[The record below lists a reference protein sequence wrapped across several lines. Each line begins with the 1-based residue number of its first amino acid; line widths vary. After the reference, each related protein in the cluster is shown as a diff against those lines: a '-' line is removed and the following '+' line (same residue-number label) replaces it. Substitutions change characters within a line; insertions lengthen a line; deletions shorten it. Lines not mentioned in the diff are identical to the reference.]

1 MNKNGYTTPLSDYQS
16 AKLMKELKA
25 SYYLNTDSCS
35 QDTDVYL
42 SLEDGWNN
50 DCSKNI
56 ELTNLTGQAV
66 VCHISYLCSEVQCC
80 VRADDIR
87 RTFQVELSV
96 DPCSKI
102 MLIKLERLT
111 IKVDLLVF
119 QFGTVHHFSL
129 VGFLKAE

>member
-50 DCSKNI
+50 GKGI
-56 ELTNLTGQAV
+56 TN
-66 VCHISYLCSEVQCC
+66 
-80 VRADDIR
+80 
-87 RTFQVELSV
+87 
-96 DPCSKI
+96 
-102 MLIKLERLT
+102 M
-111 IKVDLLVF
+111 
-119 QFGTVHHFSL
+119 
-129 VGFLKAE
+129 